1 MKRIFIAL
9 FAFSAFAASAQS
21 KVFCL
26 QPSCNQTINVGD
38 SAFIFAQLTAS
49 DGYGNMTWSQKS
61 GPAMVIPTTKLA
73 SAGASGT
80 QSGFGVRPTVAGTYI
95 FSVTGMSFTGS
106 SGTTLDT
113 LFVNA
118 AAKRIAYIT
127 VTYTDSTRVKTQ

>member
-1 MKRIFIAL
+1 MRIIIIVL

-26 QPSCNQTINVGD
+26 QPSCNQTVNVGD

-61 GPAMVIPTTKLA
+61 GPAIALPAVKLA

-80 QSGFGVRPTVAGTYI
+80 QSGFGVRPAVAGTYI
-95 FSVTGMSFTGS
+95 FSVTGTSYTGS
-106 SGTTLDT
+106 MATTVDT

-118 AAKRIAYIT
+118 APKRIAYVT
-127 VTYTDSTRVKTQ
+127 VTYTDSSRVKTQ